1 MMISS
6 AGCAEPHLL
15 PRAEPER
22 VRLDAQATRL
32 GLWAAWAAGIGL
44 LWAAFGVV
52 AAVLWW
58 FLFWPVLCGAA
69 MAYSSFEDRGV
80 RRDTPS
86 LRPRVARHSPQLAPW
101 EPSDNDLT

>member
-6 AGCAEPHLL
+6 AGYAEPHLL
-15 PRAEPER
+15 LRAEPER
-22 VRLDAQATRL
+22 VRLDVQATGL
-32 GLWAAWAAGIGL
+32 GLWALWVAGIGL

-69 MAYSSFEDRGV
+69 MVYSSFEDRGV
-80 RRDTPS
+80 RSDT
-86 LRPRVARHSPQLAPW
+86 RPLARHCLQLAAKPW
-101 EPSDNDLT
+101 EPSDSDLT